1 MSNKQ
6 KRFKAAGDIV
16 KVDDTLGIVFKV
28 GRSSQRAIIS
38 KIKGEP
44 YFDTQGDHIPEDA
57 MLKATVSFMASD
69 PVLGD
74 MHKEAEGG
82 TIIFAFPMTEEIA
95 KSYGITTDQTG
106 LMIGAKP
113 ENPET
118 LAKFKDGTYT
128 GFSIGGR
135 VGVAEEVE

>member
-6 KRFKAAGDIV
+6 KRLKAAGDIV
-16 KVDDTLGIVFKV
+16 KVDDTLGIVF
-28 GRSSQRAIIS
+28 GWAIIS

-57 MLKATVSFMASD
+57 MLKATVNFMASD